1 MILSVAK
8 RLHTLTDAR
17 RTVEDSF
24 RMGGRMKKVFL
35 TAAAFGMLALPAMAA
50 DIAPAPR
57 PVYKAPIPVPACIWC
72 GWYVGVNAGGTF
84 GGNNSTTV
92 ASSPG
97 SPNPAQIN
105 APIFAANYA
114 SLASGVGG
122 GGSNGGFIG
131 GGQIGYNW
139 QFNPSLSYVV
149 GLEADF
155 QGLGANTGSASS
167 SRGLVDQFGNS
178 LTTTTS
184 VQHNLDYLGTVRGR
198 IGFLVNPALLVFG
211 SGGLAYGGIK
221 SSTSVSQ
228 TISNTEIGP
237 AFTSG
242 SLSDTRVG
250 WTLGA
255 GAEWMFLS
263 NWSAKVEYLYYDL
276 GGANYGAGISAP
288 LLIAPAAGAG
298 SPLFSNPITASTRFN
313 GNIVRAG
320 VNWHF

>member
-1 MILSVAK
+1 
-8 RLHTLTDAR
+8 
-17 RTVEDSF
+17 
-24 RMGGRMKKVFL
+24 MKKFL
-35 TAAAFGMLALPAMAA
+35 LTTAALGVLAVPAMAA
-50 DIAPAPR
+50 DMAPAPR
-57 PVYKAPIPVPACIWC
+57 PVYKAPIPVPVCIWC

-84 GGNNSTTV
+84 GGTNSTTV

-114 SLASGVGG
+114 SLASNVVDGG
-122 GGSNGGFIG
+122 NNGGFIG

-139 QFNPSLSYVV
+139 QWTPSWVV
-149 GLEADF
+149 GMEADF
-155 QGLGANTGSASS
+155 QGLGKNTGSASI
-167 SRGLVDQFGNS
+167 SRSLVDQFGNS

-184 VQHNLDYLGTVRGR
+184 VQHELDYLGTVRGR
-198 IGFLVNPALLVFG
+198 IGFLVNPTLLVFG

-221 SSTSVSQ
+221 ASTSESQ
-228 TISNTEIGP
+228 TISNTLIGP

-242 SLSDTRVG
+242 SLSDTRAG
-250 WTLGA
+250 WTLGG
-255 GAEWMFLS
+255 GAEWMFWQ

-276 GGANYGAGISAP
+276 GSANYGAGVSAP
-288 LLIAPAAGAG
+288 LLLPGAAGAG
-298 SPLFSNPITASTRFN
+298 SPMFSNPVTASTRFN